1 MKSIFVIVFFFSE
14 IHSPRGCPRPTGP
27 KKTNVCHIVSSSVS
41 SKKCLTCPQ
50 SVITAM
56 IPMAMTLFKKLH
68 FQIIDFVEAFHTQYH
83 TILVTEF
90 LPGEMVMV
98 MVVKGV
104 VNGEW

>member
-1 MKSIFVIVFFFSE
+1 MKYILPGDALSLQGPRKQMFVILCLRLLF
-14 IHSPRGCPRPTGP
+14 
-27 KKTNVCHIVSSSVS
+27 VS

-98 MVVKGV
+98 MVVKGM